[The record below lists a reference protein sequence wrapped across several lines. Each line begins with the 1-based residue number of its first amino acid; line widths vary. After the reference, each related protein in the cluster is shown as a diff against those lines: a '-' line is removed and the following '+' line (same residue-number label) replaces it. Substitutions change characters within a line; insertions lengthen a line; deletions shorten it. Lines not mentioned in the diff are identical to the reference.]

1 MQTASPTLVC
11 PVNLLFR
18 LIRTDRVTIKEK
30 EIAEAKEKELLLEK
44 ERLQVE
50 LKKQTRKVRHTE
62 RISS

>member
-1 MQTASPTLVC
+1 
-11 PVNLLFR
+11 
-18 LIRTDRVTIKEK
+18 VTIKEK